1 MHQWLQ
7 IKPSELKQY
16 LPTCLGTCP
25 SKGLFSYNLRF
36 LLRGFLEAWAGSLA
50 GWPFLLS
57 FPGNF
62 GKALTKQNAFD
73 ITLLLVFSSG
83 LHLKFISGPVS
94 LPLAWRW
101 HWISMI
107 QLSSHTGQ
115 LSVSS
120 VTLMSDWARVWWL
133 WGQRSAGAAAG
144 LRRSSSLLS

>member
-7 IKPSELKQY
+7 IKPLKLKQY
-16 LPTCLGTCP
+16 LLTYLGTFP

-36 LLRGFLEAWAGSLA
+36 LHCGFLEAWAGSLA

-57 FPGNF
+57 FPGNL

-73 ITLLLVFSSG
+73 ITFLLVFSSG
-83 LHLKFISGPVS
+83 LYLKFITWPVS
-94 LPLAWRW
+94 LPLAWRR
-101 HWISMI
+101 HWIRMI

-115 LSVSS
+115 LSRWSL
-120 VTLMSDWARVWWL
+120 TFMSDWVRLWWL
-133 WGQRSAGAAAG
+133 WGQQSAGAAAG